1 MTGNEGNDSKC
12 QEIVTKSNVQNE
24 TGKKSF
30 NDEIQQIF
38 ETRFPHHQSDSLD
51 RGRVLAVKKLGQYMK
66 VVLTKFWVSI
76 YAKAN

>member
-30 NDEIQQIF
+30 NDEIQLF
-38 ETRFPHHQSDSLD
+38 EKTQFPAMKSDFLD
-51 RGRVLAVKKLGQYMK
+51 RESTLAVKKCLNISGPIFYDPFKIM
-66 VVLTKFWVSI
+66 
-76 YAKAN
+76 

>member
-30 NDEIQQIF
+30 NDEIQLF
-38 ETRFPHHQSDSLD
+38 EKTQFPAMKSDSLD
-51 RGRVLAVKKLGQYMK
+51 RERDPRGQKCGNKYTSRG
-66 VVLTKFWVSI
+66 L
-76 YAKAN
+76 

>member
-30 NDEIQQIF
+30 NDEIQLF
-38 ETRFPHHQSDSLD
+38 EKTQFPAMKRISWTA
-51 RGRVLAVKKLGQYMK
+51 REILAVKKMSLEI
-66 VVLTKFWVSI
+66 FR
-76 YAKAN
+76 